1 MKVNKYFRMA
11 AIIAQQ
17 GDAKNAQRRYPMG
30 AVGIRNDGVV
40 VGASNLC
47 CTYKCPEAHAEYR
60 TTKMLTP
67 NSTVFVIR
75 LNKAGD
81 WMLAKPCNSCRRFM
95 KNKGVIKVYY
105 TISNGEY
112 GVMVL

>member
-11 AIIAQQ
+11 ELMARQ
-17 GDAKNAQRRYPMG
+17 GDCKNATRKQMLG

-47 CTYKCPEAHAEYR
+47 CTAKCPEAHAEYR

-67 NSTVFVIR
+67 NSVVFVVR
-75 LNKAGD
+75 LNKRSKR
-81 WMLAKPCNSCRRFM
+81 MLAKPCRGCRQFM

-105 TISNGEY
+105 TINEEEY
-112 GVMVL
+112 GVIRL